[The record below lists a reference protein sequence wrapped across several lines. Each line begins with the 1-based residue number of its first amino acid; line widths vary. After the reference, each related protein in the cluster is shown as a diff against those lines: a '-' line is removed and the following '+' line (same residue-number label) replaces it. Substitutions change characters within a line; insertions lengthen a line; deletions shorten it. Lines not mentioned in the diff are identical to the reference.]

1 MGYFVAL
8 AIAVG
13 FGLPLCVLSAAQAQA
28 KAATVDLDGI
38 ARQPEAAGK
47 IQLAMI
53 IALALIESLVIYAL
67 LMFFMLYGSLPSTD
81 AMLKVIAA
89 EASAAAPTS
98 H

>member
-8 AIAVG
+8 ALAAGFAV
-13 FGLPLCVLSAAQAQA
+13 PVAVLSGAIGQAMVGGSA
-28 KAATVDLDGI
+28 MSAI

-67 LMFFMLYGSLPSTD
+67 LVFFLLSGKLPDT
-81 AMLKVIAA
+81 AQVLQNLPK
-89 EASAAAPTS
+89 
-98 H
+98 

>member
-8 AIAVG
+8 ALAAGFAV
-13 FGLPLCVLSAAQAQA
+13 PVAVLSAAIGQGMVGGQAMSA
-28 KAATVDLDGI
+28 I

-53 IALALIESLVIYAL
+53 IALALIESLAIYAL
-67 LMFFMLYGSLPSTD
+67 LVFFILSSKLPDT
-81 AMLKVIAA
+81 AQILEKIA
-89 EASAAAPTS
+89 